1 MITAP
6 VSQEQLAFWK
16 KLWEQNRSSLQ
27 PNRITGAELNAYF
40 CKKYAPAILD
50 DPGFREVVHDN
61 LMQRYSDRL
70 DYSPEMNCYL
80 LRSDIYVGIELKTGF
95 FHIESIHIDQC
106 IPIYDD
112 LFVQRGLDA
121 DDLQNYVLVGQYLEL
136 LQTHSD
142 HQGK

>member
-70 DYSPEMNCYL
+70 
-80 LRSDIYVGIELKTGF
+80 ELFSG
-95 FHIESIHIDQC
+95 
-106 IPIYDD
+106 
-112 LFVQRGLDA
+112 
-121 DDLQNYVLVGQYLEL
+121 NEL
-136 LQTHSD
+136 LLAPIRYLCRDRIKNRIFSY
-142 HQGK
+142 